1 MVAKINRTGE
11 RGVNNFGS
19 EIVIVEYRK
28 NNDID
33 VYFPEYDWIAKNKT
47 YQHFKNGKIKCPY
60 ERNVYTIG
68 YLGEGDYK
76 ASENRKLTRVYST
89 WHRMLQRCYNE
100 EYQKRQPAYIG
111 CEVCEKWHN
120 FQNFAEWD
128 EENYYEIENEIMDLD
143 KDILVK
149 HNKIYSPETCI
160 FVPQRINTLF
170 TKRNSKRGNNP
181 IGVSDYINGK
191 YVAQCYIINPETGK
205 SKREYLGV
213 YETQLKAFEVY
224 KEFKEKN
231 IRQIADYYKDEIP
244 QKLYDTLY
252 NYEVEIDD

>member
-1 MVAKINRTGE
+1 MRKVIDRTGE
-11 RGVNNFGS
+11 KGINNFGS

-33 VYFPEYDWIAKNKT
+33 IYFPEYNWTAKNKT

-60 ERNVYTIG
+60 ERSVYTIG

-128 EENYYEIENEIMDLD
+128 EENYYEIEDEIMELD

-160 FVPQRINTLF
+160 YVPKIINTLF
-170 TKRNSKRGNNP
+170 TKKDRSRGESV
-181 IGVSDYINGK
+181 IGTSLKDGK
-191 YVAQCYIINPETGK
+191 YQVRCNVINLKTRK
-205 SKREYLGV
+205 VKREYLGR
-213 YETQLKAFEVY
+213 YNTEQEAFEVY
-224 KEFKEKN
+224 KQFKENYIKE
-231 IRQIADYYKDEIP
+231 IANYFKKQIP
-244 QKLYDTLY
+244 QKLYQAMY

>member
-1 MVAKINRTGE
+1 MRKVIDRTGE
-11 RGVNNFGS
+11 KNINNFES
-19 EIVIVEYRK
+19 EMVIIEYRK

-33 VYFPEYDWIAKNKT
+33 VYFPEYNWTAKNKT

-60 ERNVYTIG
+60 ERSVYTIG

-128 EENYYEIENEIMDLD
+128 EENYYEIEDEIMELD

-160 FVPQRINTLF
+160 YVPKIINTLF
-170 TKRNSKRGNNP
+170 TKKDRSRGESV
-181 IGVSDYINGK
+181 IGTSLKDGK
-191 YVAQCYIINPETGK
+191 YQVRCNVINLKTRK
-205 SKREYLGV
+205 FKREYLGR
-213 YETQLKAFEVY
+213 YTSEQEAFEVY
-224 KEFKEKN
+224 KQFKENYIKE
-231 IRQIADYYKDEIP
+231 IANYFKKQIP
-244 QKLYDTLY
+244 QKLYQAMYD
-252 NYEVEIDD
+252 YEVEIDD

>member
-1 MVAKINRTGE
+1 MRKVIDRTGE
-11 RGVNNFGS
+11 KSINNFGS

-160 FVPQRINTLF
+160 YVPQTINSLF
-170 TKRNSKRGNNP
+170 VKCDRSRGESV
-181 IGVSDYINGK
+181 IGTTPHHGK
-191 YVAQCYIINPETGK
+191 YQVRCNVINLKTRK
-205 SKREYLGV
+205 FKREYLGR
-213 YETQLKAFEVY
+213 YTSEQEAFEVY
-224 KEFKEKN
+224 KQFKENYIKE
-231 IRQIADYYKDEIP
+231 IANYFKKQIP
-244 QKLYDTLY
+244 QKLYQAMYD
-252 NYEVEIDD
+252 YEVEIDD